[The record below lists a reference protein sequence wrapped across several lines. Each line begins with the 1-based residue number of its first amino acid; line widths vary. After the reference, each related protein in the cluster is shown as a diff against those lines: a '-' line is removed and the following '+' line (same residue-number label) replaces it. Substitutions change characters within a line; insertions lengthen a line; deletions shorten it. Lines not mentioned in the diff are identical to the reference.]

1 MEKPVRL
8 NLILGIAM
16 TPEFR
21 RDARLVVV
29 DSRNR
34 ILLFQY
40 ARLTGPNFWATPG
53 GGLEDGETFE
63 EAAAREALE
72 ELGVRNPYLHALC
85 DRTADFVLMDR
96 QVHQTERFFLL
107 RLESPEFD
115 DVVREVHRRE
125 SIFETRWWSLP
136 ELSDSSE
143 LIFPQDFAEI
153 VRCAMRG
160 GESR

>member
-1 MEKPVRL
+1 V
-8 NLILGIAM
+8 

-21 RDARLVVV
+21 RAARLVVV

-34 ILLFQY
+34 VLLLQY
-40 ARLTGPNFWATPG
+40 ARLTWQKFWATPG

-72 ELGVRNPYLHALC
+72 ELGVRNPYLRALC
-85 DRTADFVLMDR
+85 DRTADFVLVDR

-107 RLESPEFD
+107 RLESLGLD
-115 DVVREVHRRE
+115 DEVREVHSRE
-125 SIFETRWWSLP
+125 GILETRWWSFP

-143 LIFPQDFAEI
+143 LIFPEDLAEI
-153 VRCAMRG
+153 VRSATHG
-160 GESR
+160 EESR

>member
-1 MEKPVRL
+1 
-8 NLILGIAM
+8 M

-21 RDARLVVV
+21 LAARLVVV

-34 ILLFQY
+34 VLLLQH
-40 ARLTGPNFWATPG
+40 ARLTGQKFWATSG

-72 ELGVRNPYLHALC
+72 ELGVRNPHLHALC
-85 DRTADFVLMDR
+85 DRTADFLLVDR

-107 RLESPEFD
+107 RLESLEFD
-115 DVVREVHRRE
+115 DEVREVHYRE
-125 SIFETRWWSLP
+125 SILETRWWSSA

-143 LIFPQDFAEI
+143 LIFPEDLAEI
-153 VRCAMRG
+153 LRCAMRG
-160 GESR
+160 EESR